1 MTNLLG
7 LLGMMGSLLWGFHL
21 AAGLGAYIDI
31 TAIVLVLGGAVMF
44 AVATGGLKQ
53 SLDSALEKFGIGAI
67 YFGWL
72 GFLIGLV
79 AIFQNIDAISDEGV
93 LDVTALG
100 AAMSIATLTIL
111 YGYINAWVLVPAL
124 KVLNG

>member
-7 LLGMMGSLLWGFHL
+7 LLGMMGLLLWGFNL
-21 AAGLGAYIDI
+21 ASGVGAYIDI
-31 TAIVLVLGGAVMF
+31 EAVVLVLGGAVMF

>member
-44 AVATGGLKQ
+44 AVTTGGLKQ

-100 AAMSIATLTIL
+100 AAMGIATLTIL
-111 YGYINAWVLVPAL
+111 YGYMNAWVLVPAL